1 MRPVL
6 LHLTLFNPEAI
17 HGLLFIKSVAGGGS
31 TSGISGAALGSYWFL
46 LCRGASCSMK
56 HVTQGMPGPPPLC
69 PSTKRL
75 VSSFS
80 SCQPLG
86 VRLKFL
92 IPSHYHMGIRL
103 PPRISN
109 PLCVRS
115 FVDEGFLLP
124 AFFSPGRVFAETPV

>member
-1 MRPVL
+1 MVFYSSNQWLGEGPL
-6 LHLTLFNPEAI
+6 LGSL
-17 HGLLFIKSVAGGGS
+17 GLLWGVPGFCYAG
-31 TSGISGAALGSYWFL
+31 
-46 LCRGASCSMK
+46 GASCSMK

-103 PPRISN
+103 PPRISS
-109 PLCVRS
+109 PLRVRS

-124 AFFSPGRVFAETPV
+124 AFFFSPGRVFAETPV